1 MGVGRECGAKQFIC
15 MKSSALPSGFV
26 RDALRWVKST
36 LAAQG
41 TRVHKELLG
50 MGILRSPSTA
60 LDFPEPLQGSTSQG
74 LQVHGPEP
82 LLSLGVSHRWGRD
95 GVLGDLSALENY
107 PFS

>member
-1 MGVGRECGAKQFIC
+1 MGVGRKCGAKKSIC
-15 MKSSALPSGFV
+15 IKSNALPSGFA
-26 RDALRWVKST
+26 RDTLRWVKST

-41 TRVHKELLG
+41 TRVHEELLG
-50 MGILRSPSTA
+50 VGLLRSPSTV
-60 LDFPEPLQGSTSQG
+60 LDFPEPLQRSTSQG

-82 LLSLGVSHRWGRD
+82 TLSLGVSHRWGRE